1 MLVNVCQRRFL
12 GGAVGVLAAGFFAIL
27 WLDRLAGLRGE
38 LRSVV
43 ADRVDLD
50 EAGEALYV
58 RVLGVGGGVRLERL
72 EGGVLGCSGQAIGN
86 DAGPLREHPAHMQQF
101 QLTRTTSHVTR
112 KESPQPSSARPRVV
126 KLHVKN
132 LGCVAGLAQNGM
144 SGLGG
149 ARRGAQSAAQ
159 MAELIA
165 TETQAIRQYSTYA
178 LQGGQKSH

>member
-1 MLVNVCQRRFL
+1 M
-12 GGAVGVLAAGFFAIL
+12 LAAGFFAIL

-50 EAGEALYV
+50 EAGEALHV
-58 RVLGVGGGVRLERL
+58 RVLGVVGGVHLERL
-72 EGGVLGCSGQAIGN
+72 EGGVLGDCGQAIGN
-86 DAGPLREHPAHMQQF
+86 DVWPLREHPAHTQQL
-101 QLTRTTSHVTR
+101 QPTRTTSPSTW
-112 KESPQPSSARPRVV
+112 KEPPQPSSARPPVV
-126 KLHVKN
+126 KLHVKS

-159 MAELIA
+159 MAEVIA

-178 LQGGQKSH
+178 LQGVQKSH